1 MGQAASMGSLLLAGG
16 PFPTPLSLTKLARH
30 NLTLPRNRSSACFP
44 FCGFLTG
51 EKGHRSC
58 LARSRV
64 MIHQPSG
71 GASGRAT
78 DLAIRAEEILK
89 TRRRLTDIYA
99 LHCRVVVGEG
109 DKGKLE
115 SEEACRE
122 RYERA
127 LERDFF
133 LDPEEAL
140 KFGLIDRVVQCVF
153 SFLCLS
159 LSPRSLRSGRFA

>member
-1 MGQAASMGSLLLAGG
+1 
-16 PFPTPLSLTKLARH
+16 
-30 NLTLPRNRSSACFP
+30 
-44 FCGFLTG
+44 
-51 EKGHRSC
+51 
-58 LARSRV
+58 

-109 DKGKLE
+109 DEGKLE

-140 KFGLIDRVVQCVF
+140 KFGLIDRVVQCVY

-159 LSPRSLRSGRFA
+159 LSLASLASIRSVRLARPQLTLFSVKLLFVPCRSRKKTSPSPEEEGNDAP